1 MSATTDKHR
10 PIILTRYAEPSSVFA
25 PQPFPL
31 GSFAVRSLQ
40 MAQSGP
46 GGVFFRSLMIIGMIA
61 LAGGLSPAQ
70 AKHGPCWGHPGKHGW
85 GNPGRH
91 LGWYKHPWKHHGC
104 DSNYPEALISR
115 FWAALLPVAMRT
127 DDKRIVSML
136 ERAREPLMIEAVLAA
151 DGFPEAAEWIDQ
163 PYLGSGP

>member
-10 PIILTRYAEPSSVFA
+10 PIILTSVFA

-46 GGVFFRSLMIIGMIA
+46 GGVSFRLLMIIGMIA

-70 AKHGPCWGHPGKHGW
+70 AKHGPW
-85 GNPGRH
+85 
-91 LGWYKHPWKHHGC
+91 LGPSRQARLGQ
-104 DSNYPEALISR
+104 SGSALGLVQAPLEASR
-115 FWAALLPVAMRT
+115 L
-127 DDKRIVSML
+127 
-136 ERAREPLMIEAVLAA
+136 
-151 DGFPEAAEWIDQ
+151 GFKLSRSAH
-163 PYLGSGP
+163 